1 MILKNT
7 RTSILRK
14 RLEVKGKVRTSNI
27 EYRTSKEGIRL
38 RILVQKFGGT
48 SVATPERRAQVVS
61 KVSEAVHGGY
71 SPVVVVSAIGRSGD
85 PYATDTFLSM
95 VKGIYPDL
103 PKRELDL
110 LMSCGE
116 VISGTVLVSTLNS
129 LGFEAVL
136 FTGAH
141 AGIITN
147 NDFGDARIVR
157 VEPGAILEQLENG
170 KVVVVTGFQ
179 GITEDGQI
187 TTLGRGGSDTT
198 ASALGVALEAETI
211 DIYTDVDG
219 IMTADPRIVEDARII
234 DTVTYNEICQLA
246 YQGAKVIHPRA
257 VEIAMQRN
265 IPLRI
270 KSTFSDAPGTLVT
283 NMHPDRGVGT
293 DITNDRI
300 ITGIAHTPSVTQLR
314 VLTDDT
320 PDLHLTDKRIFK
332 AMALADISV
341 DFISVQP
348 EAVVFTV
355 SDEVASKAVKILQ
368 NMGFEPGVIR
378 SCAKVSIVGAG
389 IAGVPGVMADMVEAL
404 SDAGVTILQSADS
417 HTTIWVLVHK
427 EDMVAAVQ
435 ALHQKFQLG
444 V

>member
-1 MILKNT
+1 MLQ
-7 RTSILRK
+7 
-14 RLEVKGKVRTSNI
+14 
-27 EYRTSKEGIRL
+27 
-38 RILVQKFGGT
+38 ILVQKFGGT
-48 SVATPERRAQVVS
+48 SVTTAERRESVAS
-61 KVSEAVHGGY
+61 KVLEAVHSGY
-71 SPVVVVSAIGRSGD
+71 SPVIVVSAIGRSGD
-85 PYATDTFLSM
+85 PYATDTFLGM
-95 VKGIYPDL
+95 VKGICPDL

-116 VISGTVLVSTLNS
+116 VISGTILVSTLNS
-129 LGFEAVL
+129 LGLEAVL
-136 FTGAH
+136 FTGGQ
-141 AGIITN
+141 AGIIT
-147 NDFGDARIVR
+147 DTEFGDARIVR
-157 VEPGAILEQLENG
+157 VEPGRILEQLAKG
-170 KVVVVTGFQ
+170 KVVVVAGFQ

-198 ASALGVALEAETI
+198 ASALGVALDAEAI
-211 DIYTDVDG
+211 DIYTDVEG
-219 IMTADPRIVEDARII
+219 IMTADPRIVEDARTI
-234 DTVTYNEICQLA
+234 DTVTYNEICQMA

-283 NMHPDRGVGT
+283 NRCTDRGVGT
-293 DITNDRI
+293 DITSDRI
-300 ITGIAHTPSVTQLR
+300 ITGIAHTPNVTQIR
-314 VLTDDT
+314 VLTGDVQDQ
-320 PDLHLTDKRIFK
+320 HLTDKRIFK

-348 EAVVFTV
+348 AVVLYTV
-355 SDEVASKAVKILQ
+355 RDEVASKAVKILQ
-368 NMGFEPGVIR
+368 NMGFEPGAVP
-378 SCAKVSIVGAG
+378 SCAKVSIIGAG

-427 EDMVAAVQ
+427 EDMVMAVQ
-435 ALHQKFQLG
+435 TLHKKFRLG

>member
-1 MILKNT
+1 M
-7 RTSILRK
+7 
-14 RLEVKGKVRTSNI
+14 
-27 EYRTSKEGIRL
+27 
-38 RILVQKFGGT
+38 
-48 SVATPERRAQVVS
+48 AS
-61 KVSEAVHGGY
+61 KVSEAVHSGY
-71 SPVVVVSAIGRSGD
+71 SPVIVVSAIGRSGD
-85 PYATDTFLSM
+85 PYSTDTFLNM
-95 VKGIYPDL
+95 VKGIHPDL

-129 LGFEAVL
+129 MGLKAVL
-136 FTGAH
+136 FTGGQ

-147 NDFGDARIVR
+147 NDFGDARIIR
-157 VEPGAILEQLENG
+157 VEPGEILEQLAEG

-179 GITEDGQI
+179 GVTESGQI

-198 ASALGVALEAETI
+198 ASALGVALDAETI
-211 DIYTDVDG
+211 DIYTDVEG
-219 IMTADPRIVEDARII
+219 IMTADPRIVEDARIL

-283 NMHPDRGVGT
+283 NMHPDREVGT
-293 DITNDRI
+293 DITSDRI
-300 ITGIAHTPSVTQLR
+300 IAGIAHTPSVTQLR
-314 VLTDDT
+314 VLTLND
-320 PDLHLTDKRIFK
+320 PDIHLTDKRIFK

-348 EAVVFTV
+348 EAVLYTV
-355 SDEVASKAVKILQ
+355 SDEIAAKAVSILQ
-368 NMGFEPGVIR
+368 NMGFLPDVVP

-427 EDMVAAVQ
+427 EDMVTAVQ
-435 ALHQKFQLG
+435 ALHRKFKLE

>member
-1 MILKNT
+1 
-7 RTSILRK
+7 
-14 RLEVKGKVRTSNI
+14 
-27 EYRTSKEGIRL
+27 L
-38 RILVQKFGGT
+38 RIVVQKFGGT
-48 SVATPERRAQVVS
+48 SLATAERRALVAS
-61 KVSEAVHGGY
+61 KVSEAVHSGY
-71 SPVVVVSAIGRSGD
+71 SPVIVVSAIGRSGD
-85 PYATDTFLSM
+85 PYSTDTFLNM
-95 VKGIYPDL
+95 VKGIHPDL

-129 LGFEAVL
+129 RGLKAVL
-136 FTGAH
+136 FTGGQ

-147 NDFGDARIVR
+147 DDFGDARIIR
-157 VEPGAILEQLENG
+157 VEPGEILEQLAEG

-179 GITEDGQI
+179 GVTESGQI

-198 ASALGVALEAETI
+198 ASALGVALDAETI
-211 DIYTDVDG
+211 DIYTDVEG
-219 IMTADPRIVEDARII
+219 IMTADPRIVDDARIL

-283 NMHPDRGVGT
+283 NMHPDREVGT
-293 DITNDRI
+293 DITSDRI
-300 ITGIAHTPSVTQLR
+300 IAGIAHTPSVTQLR
-314 VLTDDT
+314 VLTVND
-320 PDLHLTDKRIFK
+320 PDIHLTDKRIFK

-348 EAVVFTV
+348 EAVLYTV
-355 SDEVASKAVKILQ
+355 SDEIAAKAVSILQ
-368 NMGFEPGVIR
+368 NMGFQPDVVA

-427 EDMVAAVQ
+427 EDMVTAVQ
-435 ALHQKFQLG
+435 SLHKKFKLE

>member
-1 MILKNT
+1 M
-7 RTSILRK
+7 R
-14 RLEVKGKVRTSNI
+14 V
-27 EYRTSKEGIRL
+27 
-38 RILVQKFGGT
+38 LVQKFGGT
-48 SVATPERRAQVVS
+48 SLATEERRTQVVS
-61 KVSEAVHGGY
+61 KVSEAVQEGY
-71 SPVVVVSAIGRSGD
+71 SPVIVVSAIGRSGD
-85 PYATDTFLSM
+85 PYATDTFLNM
-95 VKGIYPDL
+95 VKGIHPDL

-129 LGFEAVL
+129 LGFKAVL
-136 FTGAH
+136 LTGGQ

-147 NDFGDARIVR
+147 DDFGDARIIR
-157 VEPGAILEQLENG
+157 VEPGRILEPLAEGN
-170 KVVVVTGFQ
+170 VVVVTGFQ
-179 GITEDGQI
+179 GVTEGGQI

-198 ASALGVALEAETI
+198 ASALGVALEAESI
-211 DIYTDVDG
+211 DIYTDVEG
-219 IMTADPRIVEDARII
+219 IMTADPRIVDNARIL

-270 KSTFSDAPGTLVT
+270 KSTFSTAPGTLVT
-283 NMHPDRGVGT
+283 NIHPDREVGT

-300 ITGIAHTPSVTQLR
+300 IAGIAHTPNVTQLR
-314 VLTDDT
+314 ILTTDPT
-320 PDLHLTDKRIFK
+320 NKQLTDKRIFK

-348 EAVVFTV
+348 EAVLYTI
-355 SDEVASKAVKILQ
+355 SDEVAAKAVKILQ
-368 NMGFEPGVIR
+368 NMDFEPEVVP

-417 HTTIWVLVHK
+417 HTTIWVLVHQG
-427 EDMVAAVQ
+427 DMVTAVQ
-435 ALHQKFQLG
+435 ALHKKFKLDI
-444 V
+444 

>member
-1 MILKNT
+1 M
-7 RTSILRK
+7 
-14 RLEVKGKVRTSNI
+14 E
-27 EYRTSKEGIRL
+27 L

-48 SVATPERRAQVVS
+48 SLATVERRAMVAS
-61 KVSEAVHGGY
+61 KVSEAVHSGY
-71 SPVVVVSAIGRSGD
+71 SLVIVVSAIGRTGD
-85 PYATDTFLSM
+85 PYATDTFLNM
-95 VKGIYPDL
+95 VKGIHPDL

-129 LGFEAVL
+129 LGFKAVL
-136 FTGAH
+136 FTGGQ

-147 NDFGDARIVR
+147 NDFGDARIIR
-157 VEPGAILEQLENG
+157 VEPSQILKQLAEGN
-170 KVVVVTGFQ
+170 VVVVTGFQ
-179 GITEDGQI
+179 GITESGQI

-211 DIYTDVDG
+211 DIYTDVEG
-219 IMTADPRIVEDARII
+219 IMTADPRIVEDARILE
-234 DTVTYNEICQLA
+234 TVSYNEICQLA

-270 KSTFSDAPGTLVT
+270 KSTFSDAPGTIVT
-283 NMHPDRGVGT
+283 NMHPDREVGT

-300 ITGIAHTPSVTQLR
+300 IAGIAHTPCVTQLR
-314 VLTDDT
+314 VLTAND
-320 PDLHLTDKRIFK
+320 PDLHLTVKRVFK

-348 EAVVFTV
+348 EAVLYTV
-355 SDEVASKAVKILQ
+355 SDELADKAVEILK
-368 NMGFEPGVIR
+368 NMGFQPDVYP

-427 EDMVAAVQ
+427 EDMVRAVK
-435 ALHQKFQLG
+435 ALHKKFNLEI
-444 V
+444 